1 MTNPGWGGG
10 AAEGI
15 PPQPRCVRHQDR
27 PTSLSCNRCG
37 RPACPDCLREA
48 AVGYQCVDCVAAGQR
63 DIRPVRGVAGNTV
76 SQTPPVPV
84 VTYTLM
90 GLNVLAFLA
99 TLVQS
104 RSVMNN
110 QVGSSIFADWALN
123 PGLVASGEWFR
134 LIGSGFLHFGI
145 LHLAVN
151 MYALYILGRDTE
163 IVMGRS
169 RYISVYLVSLLGGSA
184 SVMAFQPV
192 FSGGGVSWTAG
203 ASGAIFGIMGAQA
216 VILLRLRRSPVPIIS
231 VIAINVI
238 ISISLPGI
246 SFWGHAGGL
255 LAGAA
260 ATAAFLYAPQWL
272 GAGQDREKS
281 VRIGW
286 IGLGAVT
293 VVMFG
298 IIVMRVVQLREQYPF
313 LAA

>member
-1 MTNPGWGGG
+1 M
-10 AAEGI
+10 
-15 PPQPRCVRHQDR
+15 
-27 PTSLSCNRCG
+27 
-37 RPACPDCLREA
+37 
-48 AVGYQCVDCVAAGQR
+48 GYQCVDCVAAGQR
-63 DIRPVRGVAGNTV
+63 DVRPVRGVAGNTV
-76 SQTPPVPV
+76 TQARPVPV

-104 RSVMNN
+104 RSIMNN
-110 QVGSSIFADWALN
+110 QVDSSIFANWALN
-123 PGLVASGEWFR
+123 PALVAGGEWFR

-169 RYISVYLVSLLGGSA
+169 RYISIYLVSLIGGSA

-192 FSGGGVSWTAG
+192 FASVTSLSWTAG

-216 VILLRLRRSPVPIIS
+216 VLLLRLRRSPVPIIS

-260 ATAAFLYAPQWL
+260 AAAAFLYAPQWL
-272 GAGQDREKS
+272 GAGLDRVKA

-286 IGLGAVT
+286 IAFGAIT
-293 VVMFG
+293 VVTIG
-298 IIVMRVVQLREQYPF
+298 IIVMRVVQLREQGLF
-313 LAA
+313 LTSS

>member
-10 AAEGI
+10 ASEGI
-15 PPQPRCVRHQDR
+15 PPQPRCVRHPDR
-27 PTSLSCNRCG
+27 PTALSCNRCG

-63 DIRPVRGVAGNTV
+63 DVRPVRGVAGNTV
-76 SQTPPVPV
+76 SPSRAVPI

-99 TLVQS
+99 TFAQS
-104 RSVMNN
+104 RSIMNN
-110 QVGSSIFADWALN
+110 QVGSSIFANWALN
-123 PGLVASGEWFR
+123 PGLVASGDWFR

-169 RYISVYLVSLLGGSA
+169 RYIGIYLVSLLGGSA

-192 FSGGGVSWTAG
+192 FSSLTALSWTAG

-216 VILLRLRRSPVPIIS
+216 VLLLRLRRSPVPIIS

-255 LAGAA
+255 VAGAA
-260 ATAAFLYAPQWL
+260 TAAAFLYAPQWL
-272 GAGQDREKS
+272 GAGENRVKA

-286 IGLGAVT
+286 IAFGAVT
-293 VVMFG
+293 VVTIG
-298 IIVMRVVQLREQYPF
+298 VIVLRVVQLREQ
-313 LAA
+313 LGIS